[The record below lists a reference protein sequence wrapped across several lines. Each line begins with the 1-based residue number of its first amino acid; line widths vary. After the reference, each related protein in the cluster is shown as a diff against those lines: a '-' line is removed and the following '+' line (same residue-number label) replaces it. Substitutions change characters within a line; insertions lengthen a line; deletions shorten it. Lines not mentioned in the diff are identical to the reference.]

1 MEGEPNGAEQKTPQT
16 LEPWYR
22 ILRLPLLLTIP
33 GEPVAG
39 FLLASAASGQSKPL
53 GVMLAAVGAALFF
66 AVFGHL
72 LNDLLD
78 LSIDETAHPDRPLP
92 SGEITVPQARMAA
105 VVSVLSGLNLAL
117 FAGRPV
123 LYAGVVLCCLL
134 LARHAFLKRI
144 PVIGAC
150 TAGLCRALSFL
161 FGVLA
166 VMPDWISSGR
176 FLESDGALLWVALA
190 CVTLYTAAVA
200 HLARRAEKKDG
211 GRMRYHCVS
220 LGSSFVQHR
229 AGKKDRGGMRWL
241 PLAVLLPYLAG
252 LMLLASLRQNG
263 EAAVSASKTAATS
276 ALAFLSAVALLRGW
290 LLGGILYRSQP
301 IKATVFGH
309 FGNLLLI
316 QGALCS
322 AAGTAGLFPAV
333 TFILLSVLFAR
344 FRR

>member
-16 LEPWYR
+16 LESWYR

-53 GVMLAAVGAALFF
+53 GVVLAAVGAALFF

-190 CVTLYTAAVA
+190 CVTFYTAAVA
-200 HLARRAEKKDG
+200 HLARRT
-211 GRMRYHCVS
+211 
-220 LGSSFVQHR
+220 
-229 AGKKDRGGMRWL
+229 GKKDRGRMRWL

-290 LLGGILYRSQP
+290 LLGGVLYRSQP